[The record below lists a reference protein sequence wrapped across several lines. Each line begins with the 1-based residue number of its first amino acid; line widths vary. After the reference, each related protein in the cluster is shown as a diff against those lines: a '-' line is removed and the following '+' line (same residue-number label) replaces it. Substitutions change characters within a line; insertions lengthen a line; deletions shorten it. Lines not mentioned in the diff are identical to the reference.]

1 MTQDQQLKPKD
12 FYLDRER
19 HRHECAVRQ
28 LIIWRQEWGLKTFRE
43 YLYKHKLPNEVIN
56 DYQDQ
61 WLKGNRATEEG
72 EWK

>member
-1 MTQDQQLKPKD
+1 MTQDQQSKLKD

-28 LIIWRQEWGLKTFRE
+28 LIMWRQEWGLKAFRE
-43 YLYKHKLPNEVIN
+43 YLYKHKLPTEVIN

-61 WLKGNRATEEG
+61 WLKGNRATEKG

>member
-28 LIIWRQEWGLKTFRE
+28 LIMWRQEWGLKVFRE
-43 YLYKHKLPNEVIN
+43 YLYKHKLPTEVIN

-61 WLKGNRATEEG
+61 WLKGNRATEKG